1 MHTKVLSVASALIA
15 AGVVSVS
22 SSTAQAAQVFGVT
35 TTNTLF
41 NFDSA
46 TPGTL
51 NDAFAISGFTSPNE
65 NILGIDF
72 RPATGELFALGSF
85 GQLYTLN
92 TANAALSPVGS
103 GAGAING
110 TAFGFD
116 FNPVID
122 RIRVVSNTDKN
133 YVYNPND
140 GARTSATDLFFPV
153 GDPNAGVDP
162 NVVGSAYTNNVA
174 NASSTQLFGIDARLD
189 ILVTQ
194 ANSAGTLGTVG
205 PLTVDTSDL
214 VGFDIADGIAYASL
228 TPAGGSVSNF
238 YTINLLTGTA
248 VLVGQVNGGTL
259 VTDIAVAP
267 VPEPTALGALALA
280 GLAALSRRRR
290 QR

>member
-92 TANAALSPVGS
+92 TANAVLSPVGS

-238 YTINLLTGTA
+238 YTINLATGTA
-248 VLVGQVNGGTL
+248 LLVGQVNGGTL
-259 VTDIAVAP
+259 VTDIAVAA
-267 VPEPTALGALALA
+267 VPEPTAFGALAVA